1 MKILNSALKSSKMI
15 TNLQLVLIKITFFFT
30 TEKPKMHFFLVR
42 AAQIFHSIAISIVT
56 CVVKLMVVI
65 VSQVHFSNPKTST
78 SLLCMSFVESQGVSM
93 SLNESQ

>member
-1 MKILNSALKSSKMI
+1 MKVLYFALKYSELI
-15 TNLQLVLIKITFFFT
+15 ENLQLVLIKITFFFT

-78 SLLCMSFVESQGVSM
+78 SLLCTVNIEY
-93 SLNESQ
+93 